1 MNSAVFALYFS
12 FHLDWEKKNRWIE
25 SMYTTSPSRRKTKVL
40 LSIGYRK
47 KNHFSLFPIRR
58 LVDYYVDPLWR
69 LIGNLDALRAANTIP
84 EFLHPFEPCTVRYW
98 SKTISPVPFA
108 TNLSKNV
115 NNSFKRCSTLPHAWI
130 VTVHFLLNS
139 HLCFHY
145 IRLSSRVL
153 FKTFNTQN
161 FSRTS
166 HVLTFSYAWI
176 SNAFCCHDEPCLFDV
191 HYHHDHLPSKNN

>member
-1 MNSAVFALYFS
+1 MFCTWVCRCRTDSQNGS
-12 FHLDWEKKNRWIE
+12 
-25 SMYTTSPSRRKTKVL
+25 
-40 LSIGYRK
+40 GYP
-47 KNHFSLFPIRR
+47 FER
-58 LVDYYVDPLWR
+58 LV
-69 LIGNLDALRAANTIP
+69 TIAMIRK
-84 EFLHPFEPCTVRYW
+84 LHPFEPCTVRYW

-130 VTVHFLLNS
+130 VTAHFLLNS
-139 HLCFHY
+139 HLCFHD

-153 FKTFNTQN
+153 FRTFNTQN

-176 SNAFCCHDEPCLFDV
+176 SNAICCRDEPCLFDV

>member
-69 LIGNLDALRAANTIP
+69 LIGNLDTLRAANTIP

-108 TNLSKNV
+108 TNMSKNV
-115 NNSFKRCSTLPHAWI
+115 NNSFKRCSTSCLNCYSTFSTEQPSLLSLHSLI
-130 VTVHFLLNS
+130 VTRFIQD
-139 HLCFHY
+139 F
-145 IRLSSRVL
+145 
-153 FKTFNTQN
+153 
-161 FSRTS
+161 
-166 HVLTFSYAWI
+166 
-176 SNAFCCHDEPCLFDV
+176 
-191 HYHHDHLPSKNN
+191 